1 MKEPTLEDDARDRL
15 GDAVE
20 DMQERGKETMKQH
33 GELGGTTNNEELSP
47 DKTRDVLMSDPEE
60 AEKALEHMRERA
72 VDRKREAD
80 QSLDRKREIVGE

>member
-1 MKEPTLEDDARDRL
+1 MAGNEKDRL

-20 DMQERGKETMKQH
+20 EMQERGKEAMQQH

-47 DKTRDVLMSDPEE
+47 DKSQDIFKSNPDE
-60 AEKALEHMRERA
+60 AEKALEHMRDRA

-80 QSLDRKREIVGE
+80 ESMDKKREIVGE